1 MKNTKHKLLLA
12 FALIFTINFAFSQ
25 SQNIDSLQLIIPKG
39 LETFT
44 KKITIQTFDA
54 YYFEDSITLHHI
66 YPYYSIQDRNQDALF
81 SSKNGLLSGTVTTN
95 ESFKK
100 GEHKEGEKFRTEYK
114 FEKSLVTEYTMFA
127 DDKLFVKAYRKDN
140 QVFAKEFYK
149 DGKISKEI
157 QASLKPDKSC
167 GLSITKSYD
176 KDGNLYQIDD
186 EITETHTQFYPNGKK
201 KSVMGKTTTTYYDE
215 NEVITRKANFK
226 IKPFYDDEFINGKL
240 HSRSYK
246 SEENE
251 EVKEFFKNGIK
262 EKKEITKI
270 INGEKITFVYDK
282 SGKLI
287 DKHPFQIEN
296 QTKTA
301 STSEQK
307 PVATAVENPTPPT
320 EDLKMA
326 EPEIIPANFSGG
338 YKVYN
343 EFIINKL
350 DKSKLDENEGIFKII
365 LLLTID
371 TNGTVSLENHQQ
383 KIYGDLYLLK
393 EMNRVLKISPKWNPA
408 MQNGIPVKSFVEFP
422 LTINF
427 N

>member
-1 MKNTKHKLLLA
+1 MKNIKPKLLLA

-25 SQNIDSLQLIIPKG
+25 RRHIDSLQLIIPKG

-44 KKITIQTFDA
+44 KKITIQSYDT
-54 YYFEDSITLHHI
+54 YYFEDSITLNHI
-66 YPYYSIQDRNQDALF
+66 YPYYSIQNRNQDASF
-81 SSKNGLLSGTVTTN
+81 SSENGLISGTVTTY

-114 FEKSLVTEYTMFA
+114 FEKSLVTELTMSA
-127 DDKLFVKAYRKDN
+127 DDKLFINAYRKDN

-149 DGKISKEI
+149 DGKIAKEF
-157 QASLKPDKSC
+157 QTSLKPDESY

-176 KDGNLYQIDD
+176 KVGNLYQIDD
-186 EITETHTQFYPNGKK
+186 EITESITEFYDNGKK
-201 KSVMGKTTTTYYDE
+201 KSVMGKTETIYYDE

-226 IKPFYDDEFINGKL
+226 VKPFYDDEFVNGKL
-240 HSRSYK
+240 SFRTYK
-246 SEENE
+246 NDENE
-251 EVKEFFKNGIK
+251 DVKEFFKNGIK

-270 INGEKITFVYDK
+270 INGEKTTFVYNK

-287 DKHPFQIEN
+287 DKHPYFIEN
-296 QTKTA
+296 QKILVTTTGQNA
-301 STSEQK
+301 
-307 PVATAVENPTPPT
+307 VATAVENPAPPT
-320 EDLKMA
+320 ETAKTI
-326 EPEIIPANFSGG
+326 ETEIIPANFSGG
-338 YKVYN
+338 YKVYH
-343 EFIINKL
+343 EFIISQL
-350 DKSKLDENEGIFKII
+350 DKSELDENEGIFKII

-371 TNGTVSLENHQQ
+371 TNGTASLENHQQ

-408 MQNGIPVKSFVEFP
+408 MQNGIPVKSSIEFP
-422 LTINF
+422 LTIDF